1 MAMELHELPGA
12 EPADEMPEAVPYCC
26 LYLDDATLKA
36 LGIERVV
43 TEFKAGEEVAVMGV
57 ARVVEVEERMGYD
70 GSPRQCLEL
79 RFTSLGVSGDEGEV
93 EEEDEE
99 AQGFGGKLYGG

>member
-1 MAMELHELPGA
+1 MELYDLPGS
-12 EPADEMPEAVPYCC
+12 EPEDEPTMAPYCC

-43 TEFKAGEEVAVMGV
+43 TEFQAGEEVAVMGV
-57 ARVVEVEERMGYD
+57 AKVVEVEERLGYD

-79 RFTSLGVSGDEGEV
+79 RFTSLGVSGDESEV
-93 EEEDEE
+93 EEESKE
-99 AQGFGGKLYGG
+99 AQGVGGKLYGG